1 MKRNYRHIEVHP
13 IAGALGAE
21 VGGVD
26 AARSLDDAVV
36 SEIRQALLDYLV
48 IFIRGQKL
56 TPQAQL
62 AFARRFGEPME
73 YPQLKGLPECP
84 LITPVVKL
92 EHERVNFG
100 GVWHSDTAYLE
111 RPPMAS
117 MLYAVKIPRYGGD
130 TLFANQYLAYEALS
144 DRMKQLLAGL
154 VGVNSSTKAEVTRS
168 REDRLREAGVQT
180 KPLIGEHPAVRTHP
194 ETGRKAL
201 YVNAGHTTH
210 FRGFTVEESAPL
222 LEFLFRHQVKP
233 EFTCRYRWEAGALA
247 FWDNRCAQHYPVN
260 DYHGFRRVMHLD
272 GHMNGWKVAGLP
284 VQTEDPP
291 PRKSKK

>member
-1 MKRNYRHIEVHP
+1 MERNYRYIEVRP

-26 AARSLDDAVV
+26 VAQSLAGAVV
-36 SEIRQALLDYLV
+36 AEIRQALLDHLV
-48 IFIRGQKL
+48 IFIRRQEL

-62 AFARRFGEPME
+62 DFARRFGEPME

-100 GVWHSDTAYLE
+100 GVWHSDTTYLE

-117 MLYAVKIPRYGGD
+117 MLYAVETPPHGGD
-130 TLFANQYLAYEALS
+130 TLFANQYLAYESLS
-144 DRMKQLLAGL
+144 DRLKQVLAGL
-154 VGVNSSTKAEVTRS
+154 VGINSSTKAEVTRS
-168 REDRLREAGVQT
+168 REDRLRAAGVET
-180 KPLIGEHPAVRTHP
+180 KPLTGEHPVVRTHP

-201 YVNAGHTTH
+201 YVNAGHTTQ

-222 LEFLFRHQVKP
+222 LDFLFRHQVKA
-233 EFTCRYRWEAGALA
+233 EFTCRYRWEPGSLA
-247 FWDNRCAQHYPVN
+247 FWDNRCTQHYPVN
-260 DYHGFRRVMHLD
+260 DYHGFRRVMHRVTL
-272 GHMNGWKVAGLP
+272 AGDTP
-284 VQTEDPP
+284 V
-291 PRKSKK
+291 